1 MWLSGGY
8 QQKNETSP
16 LIKIK
21 VFNKRLARQIG
32 KMEIQERTA
41 KKKAIAARKNGDIPG
56 SKLHMKNSLQY
67 RKWAHATE
75 NFRMRMEGVRY
86 RLEQAKAMGQFSKVA
101 EDIVGTLQGLQEQ
114 VKMPEIAKLLSDM
127 DLGFGSMESM
137 LGETTEQL
145 EISDDASSTGVT
157 DEEVD
162 NALAEVDSEI
172 SVESGISLPSVP
184 AGTNAEAQIDD
195 LEKEIKKLKQQRGN

>member
-41 KKKAIAARKNGDIPG
+41 KKKAIAARKNGDLPG
-56 SKLHMKNSLQY
+56 SRLHMKNSLQY

-75 NFRMRMEGVRY
+75 NFRMRMEGVQY
-86 RLEQAKAMGQFSKVA
+86 RLEQAKVMGQFSKVA

-145 EISDDASSTGVT
+145 EISDDAASTGVT